1 MSVKPDEVIILAL
14 GIGALL
20 FMLSRGERLKALPN
34 TSLFLSSFVVLLIAW
49 VLTILEDIFLRDVM
63 NTLEHVGYAA
73 STVLLMLWVG
83 FTFIPGRMGRK

>member
-1 MSVKPDEVIILAL
+1 
-14 GIGALL
+14 
-20 FMLSRGERLKALPN
+20 
-34 TSLFLSSFVVLLIAW
+34 